1 MTAFVAAVNRRTFLS
16 LRRHRNYRLFFTGQV
31 VSVTG
36 TWMQNIAT
44 AWLVLEL
51 THSPVAVGVLA
62 LCQFLPFSV
71 FGLVSGVL
79 VDRFDARRM
88 VIGTQAASLVFAGA
102 LAALAL
108 GGVVELWE
116 VYVLTALLSV
126 IPSKDEFPYSI
137 LMTSEVLESNGST
150 SMGATCG
157 STLAL
162 MDAGVPIKG
171 PVSGIAM
178 GLMISAPTPVAQS
191 IGAKAIMA
199 TPSVRSLGRSRC
211 TAPSITA
218 CRSSARD

>member
-1 MTAFVAAVNRRTFLS
+1 MLTISPTPVALANRLRPVLLQLARELRRERRRPRASRAATGSVRVTAFVAAVNRRTFLS

-116 VYVLTALLSV
+116 VYVLTALRG
-126 IPSKDEFPYSI
+126 
-137 LMTSEVLESNGST
+137 TVLV
-150 SMGATCG
+150 
-157 STLAL
+157 L
-162 MDAGVPIKG
+162 DAP
-171 PVSGIAM
+171 
-178 GLMISAPTPVAQS
+178 
-191 IGAKAIMA
+191 
-199 TPSVRSLGRSRC
+199 
-211 TAPSITA
+211 
-218 CRSSARD
+218 ARQ